1 HSDPLVCG
9 ARGAGAGL
17 RRSDFTRLGR
27 DLLTLRAAAT
37 LALLPLAL
45 DLVRLLADFPD
56 RGGKGRFPGSG
67 VADAVQE
74 FFSARVQ
81 RDVGAVPVL
90 FARQHG
96 LGRNGAVVQEPLQ
109 FAELAVHETADGG

>member
-1 HSDPLVCG
+1 M
-9 ARGAGAGL
+9 
-17 RRSDFTRLGR
+17 
-27 DLLTLRAAAT
+27 
-37 LALLPLAL
+37 
-45 DLVRLLADFPD
+45 
-56 RGGKGRFPGSG
+56 
-67 VADAVQE
+67 QE

-109 FAELAVHETADGG
+109 FAKLAVDEAADGGGNLDMTAGKLKSHMGSLG